1 MPCNLIIIQARL
13 SSTRLPG
20 KVLKPLIGERC
31 LLDLQLESLKKLN
44 IPFVL
49 ATSTNQADDLLVE
62 WAAQNQV
69 SYFRGEE
76 HNVLQRF
83 IDCAEQYEAENLIRV
98 CSDNPFLQ
106 FGQLSHYIYKL
117 NNGVDYISFCN
128 SEGYPAIKTHWGLF
142 VEGVKLSA
150 LKRASE
156 LLQDHVHRDFYSEHV
171 TNFIYGHPKEFRVVL
186 EEAPEVISSRN
197 DLRFTIDTPAD
208 FENMHSL
215 LKLTYPKTT
224 LRELI
229 KVVDANPTIKSIMR
243 QGIDQFSK

>member
-1 MPCNLIIIQARL
+1 MNSLIIIQARL

-20 KVLKPLIGERC
+20 KVLKPLIEEKC
-31 LLDLQLESLKKLN
+31 LLDLQLESLKGLDTS
-44 IPFVL
+44 IVT
-49 ATSTNQADDLLVE
+49 ATSTNPADDLLEDWAVQNEVE
-62 WAAQNQV
+62 C
-69 SYFRGEE
+69 FRGEE

-83 IDCAEQYEAENLIRV
+83 IDCAEQYNAEQLIRV

-106 FGQLSHYIYKL
+106 FEQVSHYINEL
-117 NNGVDYISFCN
+117 NKGVDYFSFCN
-128 SEGYPAIKTHWGLF
+128 AEGIPAIKTHWGLF

-171 TNFIYGHPKEFRVVL
+171 TNFIYGNPKEFRVVL

-215 LKLTYPKTT
+215 LKLTDSKIT
-224 LRELI
+224 LSELI
-229 KVVDANPTIKSIMR
+229 KVVDANPIIKSIMR

>member
-1 MPCNLIIIQARL
+1 MNNLIIIQARL

-20 KVLKPLIGERC
+20 KILKPLIGGKC
-31 LLDLQLESLKKLN
+31 LLDLQLETLKKLD
-44 IPFVL
+44 IPYVL
-49 ATSTNQADDLLVE
+49 ATSTNQADDLLE
-62 WAAQNQV
+62 DWAIQNQV
-69 SYFRGEE
+69 ECFRGEE

-83 IDCAEQYEAENLIRV
+83 IDCAEQYNAEQLIRV

-106 FGQLSHYIYKL
+106 FGQVSLYFKVLSE
-117 NNGVDYISFCN
+117 NVDYISFCN
-128 SEGYPAIKTHWGLF
+128 AKGIPAIKTHWGLF

-156 LLQDHVHRDFYSEHV
+156 LLQDNAHRGFYSEHV

-215 LKLTYPKTT
+215 LKLVDPNTT
-224 LRELI
+224 LGELI
-229 KVVDANPTIKSIMR
+229 KVVDAHPTIKSIMR
-243 QGIDQFSK
+243 QGIDQFKK